1 MSLTSTHL
9 PSPSTL
15 PPHATIASSAS
26 LPLMR
31 TLRWRFHPANVPLGR
46 GPAFLRAWLFPV
58 GAASPPRAAL
68 TPGNTGA
75 AMPVSQTHDRAFASH
90 YTPYSRH
97 LPRHTGTAQRTH
109 GPAPCC
115 AVLCCAV
122 VLHGHGFLGRRRL
135 AAASP
140 AVPCAYGCADQA
152 AAEPLG
158 ASNTCGCQGVRG
170 SAVSGELPRLAA
182 QRGPG
187 FVPAL
192 WLHRRAH
199 AWR

>member
-1 MSLTSTHL
+1 
-9 PSPSTL
+9 
-15 PPHATIASSAS
+15 
-26 LPLMR
+26 
-31 TLRWRFHPANVPLGR
+31 
-46 GPAFLRAWLFPV
+46 
-58 GAASPPRAAL
+58 
-68 TPGNTGA
+68 
-75 AMPVSQTHDRAFASH
+75 MPVSQTHDRAFASH

-97 LPRHTGTAQRTH
+97 LPRHMGTAQRTH
-109 GPAPCC
+109 GPARGAAQRR

-122 VLHGHGFLGRRRL
+122 LLHGHGFLGRRRL
-135 AAASP
+135 AAVSP
-140 AVPCAYGCADQA
+140 VVPRAHGCADQA